1 MSLNSIPALAG
12 QGGANSVEVAA
23 AVRELQRMR
32 ISLVDGAGAATK
44 INLAAI
50 RQEDTILA
58 VEEHTIS
65 GGNVTGIVD
74 QTANATI
81 SSTKASGTLTV
92 ASVNDGDVCVVD
104 GDTYTFKDTPTA
116 LNHAKRTAGNNNANA
131 TALAA
136 TINAYQ
142 LRYRDNGALA
152 ATTSAVAN
160 SAVVTVTAVVDGTAG
175 NAIVLTGTPTR
186 LAASGS
192 GTLAGG
198 TATGGI
204 VIVGATTGSRIRVTW
219 FDKR

>member
-1 MSLNSIPALAG
+1 MALNSIPAGAG
-12 QGGANSVEVAA
+12 QGGANSAEVAN
-23 AVRELQRMR
+23 AVRELQRIR

-50 RQEDTILA
+50 RAEDTILA

-74 QTANATI
+74 QTANTSIA
-81 SSTKASGTLTV
+81 STKASGTLTV
-92 ASVNDGDVCVVD
+92 AAVNDGDTCVVD

-131 TALAA
+131 AALAA

-142 LRYRDNGALA
+142 VRYRDNGARA
-152 ATTSAVAN
+152 ATTVATVN
-160 SAVVTVTAVVDGTAG
+160 AAVVTVTAVADGTAG
-175 NAIVLTGTPTR
+175 NAIVLTGTAVR
-186 LAASGS
+186 LAASGA
-192 GTLAGG
+192 GTLANG